1 MYWNP
6 VCRSCPDPTSWN
18 RNERQPCLAGGILHK
33 SSCTDP
39 LLCCM
44 GRPRLFLEWFGKSG
58 PWFSPCK
65 NHKGWNPNA
74 PCVYPCILSVLHIK
88 LCGGFGGVIKLNTDR
103 DSIPYLP
110 FMFLWLTICY
120 AGGFTGHLFS
130 LWQLLQLSPL
140 RQVQDGK
147 SSCLLLIKACLCGFS
162 HCLQDITHHPLSHVS
177 PGTRTCHSD
186 TGQPL
191 RLGSAADLHLWLA
204 SSDRHFWRKKRMI
217 SFTQMTFKLLC
228 HREGRQALNLESCRR
243 STRSPLAY
251 LQSVWEGNANA
262 HGTVVW

>member
-1 MYWNP
+1 M
-6 VCRSCPDPTSWN
+6 
-18 RNERQPCLAGGILHK
+18 
-33 SSCTDP
+33 
-39 LLCCM
+39 LL
-44 GRPRLFLEWFGKSG
+44 
-58 PWFSPCK
+58 
-65 NHKGWNPNA
+65 
-74 PCVYPCILSVLHIK
+74 
-88 LCGGFGGVIKLNTDR
+88 KLNTGAR

-204 SSDRHFWRKKRMI
+204 SSDRHIWRKKEWFPLPRWHLI
-217 SFTQMTFKLLC
+217 CFVIEREDRPWIWKAVEGPRGHHWPICRVCEKEKQMHMVLWFDNC
-228 HREGRQALNLESCRR
+228 H
-243 STRSPLAY
+243 
-251 LQSVWEGNANA
+251 W
-262 HGTVVW
+262 TVL